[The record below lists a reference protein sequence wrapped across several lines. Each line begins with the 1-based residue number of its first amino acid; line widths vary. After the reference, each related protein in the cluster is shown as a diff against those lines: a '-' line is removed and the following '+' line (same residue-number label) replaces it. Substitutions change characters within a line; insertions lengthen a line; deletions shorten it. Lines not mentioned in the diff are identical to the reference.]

1 MKRTKFTKTLE
12 TAFKKK
18 PSKNPSKN
26 YKTVPERVRTVP
38 KSIAKKNPQHQ
49 KCKYFMNINYLSAN
63 DVSEDIYK
71 HPISIYQFQILNFYF

>member
-1 MKRTKFTKTLE
+1 MNKIYKNTRNSLQ
-12 TAFKKK
+12 KK
-18 PSKNPSKN
+18 PPKNPSKK

-49 KCKYFMNINYLSAN
+49 KCKYVININYLSAN